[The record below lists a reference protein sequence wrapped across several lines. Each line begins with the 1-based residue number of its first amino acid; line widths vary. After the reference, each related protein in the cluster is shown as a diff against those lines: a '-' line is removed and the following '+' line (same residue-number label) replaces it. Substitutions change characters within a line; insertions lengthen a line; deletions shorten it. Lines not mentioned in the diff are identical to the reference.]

1 MSASMDPF
9 AQQRNQAN
17 LRSIIRSDPAVVD
30 ILETSVYS
38 TIYHYVTPE
47 VGGEAEWVKQ
57 KAEGPMF
64 IVRR

>member
-1 MSASMDPF
+1 MDAF
-9 AQQRNQAN
+9 AEQRNAAN
-17 LRSIIRSDPAVVD
+17 LRSIVRSDPSVLE
-30 ILETSVYS
+30 ILETSVHS

-47 VGGEAEWVKQ
+47 GASDGEWIKQ